1 MSYHVSKNRVAGSL
15 DEVTLDEL
23 LATCRKHLITG
34 TVSIEAGGMEGV
46 IVLRAGM
53 PHDSHLG
60 DLVGKTALEAMRAL
74 RGGTYEV
81 GQKLPDLDGSL
92 GGAAE
97 CRGELG
103 EISMARIMRLC
114 EDQALSCT
122 ITIVNDFDR
131 AEVVYRA
138 GEIVGVFLNGK
149 PDEDAIVDIARYE
162 NGRFRITSP
171 PLPHDIAGWPSVS
184 REPTAPFT
192 IDHLSA
198 RPRAQSAG
206 GSSPGLPGI
215 EATPPE
221 PQATVVAT
229 PTARSKPHRIARGT
243 GQQTSIAARGES
255 PAAGARAEP
264 PPVPVAATRPGPG
277 EASKPAV
284 RKAAPLRRR
293 PTTEVPERRGGGE
306 LALALIV
313 VLMVASFAA
322 VIWIAAAF

>member
-23 LATCRKHLITG
+23 LTTCRKHLITG

-53 PHDSHLG
+53 PHDSRLG

-103 EISMARIMRLC
+103 EITMARIMRLC
-114 EDQALSCT
+114 EDQALACT

-149 PDEDAIVDIARYE
+149 PDEDAIVDIAKYQS
-162 NGRFRITSP
+162 GRFRITSP

-192 IDHLSA
+192 IDHLTA

-206 GSSPGLPGI
+206 GSSPGLPGV
-215 EATPPE
+215 EVTPE

-229 PTARSKPHRIARGT
+229 PAAKSKPQRIARGT
-243 GQQTSIAARGES
+243 GQQDPIKAKAA
-255 PAAGARAEP
+255 PPPIPARAEGG
-264 PPVPVAATRPGPG
+264 ADSAK
-277 EASKPAV
+277 AKKPATQ
-284 RKAAPLRRR
+284 KAVAIRR
-293 PTTEVPERRGGGE
+293 PTTEVPVRRGGE

-313 VLMVASFAA
+313 ILMVASFAA